1 VRRRIAVVVGGALA
15 LWAFTVASVAT
26 GLFDRAHVETV
37 ASAPTTST
45 APTSTTTT
53 AVATTTAAEDTTTS
67 APGAPSTT
75 AGTAPPL
82 SASSALPTDL
92 SAVRDNPVLGSRT
105 ISLAAPAGAP
115 PVQGRITIPRL
126 GLDTVTY
133 EGYDLAEIDYGPSH
147 ITGTAQP
154 GHVGNTVFAGHRVTH
169 THPFRYLDRLQPGDT
184 ATFEMRDGT
193 YTYEYVYTDVV
204 TETQVEILEQGTGH
218 TATIFACHPPGS
230 DKYRIVTHWRLVSAA
245 AKDAPVPDP
254 NSPDPSK
261 APGFGTGRGGG
272 SGNLGQASATAP
284 TTTTTAPPASTGGA
298 GGSPTTPT
306 IGKLPGR

>member
-15 LWAFTVASVAT
+15 LWGLTVASVAT
-26 GLFDRAHVETV
+26 GAFDRARVDTTAT
-37 ASAPTTST
+37 ASTTTTT
-45 APTSTTTT
+45 AASTTTT
-53 AVATTTAAEDTTTS
+53 AATTGPDDTTTS
-67 APGAPSTT
+67 LPAATSTT
-75 AGTAPPL
+75 AGTTPPL
-82 SASSALPTDL
+82 ATSSALPADL
-92 SAVRDNPVLGSRT
+92 SAVHDDPIPGRRA

-115 PVQGRITIPRL
+115 PAQGRITIPRL

-133 EGYDLAEIDYGPSH
+133 EGYDLAQIDYGPSH

-184 ATFEMRDGT
+184 ATFEMNDGT
-193 YTYEYVYTDVV
+193 YTYAYDSTDVV
-204 TETQVEILEQGTGH
+204 TETQVEILKQGTGH

-230 DKYRIVTHWRLVSAA
+230 DKYRIVTHWHLVSAA
-245 AKDAPVPDP
+245 AKDAPVADP

-272 SGNLGQASATAP
+272 SGNLGQVSSSP
-284 TTTTTAPPASTGGA
+284 TTTTTAPPPASTGG
-298 GGSPTTPT
+298 GTTTPT
-306 IGKLPGR
+306 IGRLPGR